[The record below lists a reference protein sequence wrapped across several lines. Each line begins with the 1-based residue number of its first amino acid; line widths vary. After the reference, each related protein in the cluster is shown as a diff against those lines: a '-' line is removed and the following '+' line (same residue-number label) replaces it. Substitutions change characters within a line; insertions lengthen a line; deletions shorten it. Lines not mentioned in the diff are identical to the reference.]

1 MFADY
6 WNNRSKCL
14 LGMDCV
20 TGALCATFVV
30 CEADVTVILILQLAV
45 WSHRKLIA
53 FPRLYEK
60 GQTSAWGELVLG
72 PSS

>member
-1 MFADY
+1 MDAFIIIPVVLVYGEAMFADY

-30 CEADVTVILILQLAV
+30 CEADVTVILIL
-45 WSHRKLIA
+45 
-53 FPRLYEK
+53 
-60 GQTSAWGELVLG
+60 
-72 PSS
+72 